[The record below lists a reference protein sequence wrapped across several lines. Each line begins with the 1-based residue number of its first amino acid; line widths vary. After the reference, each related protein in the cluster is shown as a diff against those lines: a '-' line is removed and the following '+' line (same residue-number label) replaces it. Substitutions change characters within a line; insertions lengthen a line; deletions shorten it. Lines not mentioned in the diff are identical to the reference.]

1 MYAPS
6 PIKVIFHFVHSP
18 GDHLLLMLP
27 DPLESRF
34 VVSDD
39 VGFDSTPAW
48 AITSFNAFSSSSI
61 FDPMSSI
68 RPTIVSLSLL
78 NRVCWGR
85 FVSTSTKMK
94 QKKRLEINSTLNLEG

>member
-1 MYAPS
+1 MGIMS
-6 PIKVIFHFVHSP
+6 SKVAEGLFVINMMFDYVCSFSYKSHYFVHSP
-18 GDHLLLMLP
+18 GDHLLLLMLP

-78 NRVCWGR
+78 NRVC
-85 FVSTSTKMK
+85 
-94 QKKRLEINSTLNLEG
+94 